1 MHLKS
6 LTMKGFKSF
15 AQPTTL
21 ALEPGVTC
29 VVGPNGSGKSNVVD
43 ALAWVMGEQGA
54 KSLRGG
60 KMEDV
65 IFAGTAT
72 RGPLGRAEV
81 TLTID
86 NADGMLPIEYSEVT
100 IRRTLFRNGGSEYAI
115 NGDAVRLLDVQEL
128 LSDTGLGKEMH
139 VIVGQGRLDAVLRAT
154 PEERR
159 GFIEEAA
166 GILKHR
172 RRKEKTVRKLEA
184 MEANLTRLR
193 DLTNEVR
200 RQLKP
205 LSRQADIARRAQG
218 IQAIARDAK
227 ARLLADDV
235 VQLRA
240 ALRLATGIEQ
250 ERSEERVVLQ
260 EKLTAALNRAELL
273 AAENRGDAA
282 DGARRVV
289 FDLESV
295 RERIQNL
302 NALASQRKGLLV
314 SRLESP
320 AFVPTVTL
328 EAVDV
333 ARREAE
339 VLVERAAEAESLW
352 EATKVATQDARAALD
367 RIDVEI
373 QAQATRISAYDLS
386 GSELRGAADTAA
398 SRLAS
403 VRGEVLRQRNA
414 RDAAG
419 DRLAQATKAKDELDA
434 SAAQSASDSS
444 ELDAAY
450 KRAEAAQREAEQQL
464 DGGRTK
470 AHELERE
477 RDALQ
482 ARVQALTLATA
493 AKDGTAALLAA
504 RLDGVEGPVAEHL
517 RIDEGYEAAIAAAL
531 GSTADAVLASDADA
545 AFRVLAHATGEKLG
559 LVEVVAELGAVIAT
573 PDASSAHGSGG
584 DALGAGLRPA
594 TDLVQGPRAIT
605 ALLARVHVSETLDEA
620 RSAVAAFASAS
631 EGSSGGGALTVVTRA
646 GEVVTSTSLRGG
658 FAEEGTSRLE
668 LLAARDRASARLTVV
683 TDELDQ
689 AALALAE
696 HRAASQ
702 ATKTEAKRTL
712 DALRAFDGALAA
724 EREQL
729 NRATARVDAGTAELA
744 RAAKAFDLASG
755 GVEAAEQAASA
766 AKAAL
771 AEHEAL
777 PRPELDSSARVDA
790 NAGVERARETEVEA
804 RLQLETLRER
814 SRSERLR
821 AESLDRQLE
830 ADRQAA
836 DKTARET
843 VVRRAEL
850 AQTERVLAAIPR
862 LAAAVQESL
871 AEAQQQLAEA
881 ERERA
886 AQHEELGQLRQTEQQ
901 LRARLSEITEDVHS
915 IELQIYEKKSSLR
928 STLERAAS
936 ELRLAEAVL
945 VAEYGPDQ
953 LVPADDDALR
963 AKAER
968 IASALAEQRARHE
981 VAAEGE
987 TEGSAAANGAGEPAA
1002 GPAATG
1008 KDEPTDAT
1016 DGPRSSG
1023 DSAGAEAAATHA
1035 PTAAQ
1040 AVGQA
1045 ETATGPAL
1053 AEQLDE
1059 DLAATLEDDAE
1070 EEFVGVPFV
1079 RAEQQARLAAAERK
1093 MSTLGRI
1100 NPLALEE
1107 FAALEQRHAFLADQ
1121 LDDLAATKADLLR
1134 IVGDIDE
1141 RMRTVFEA
1149 AFEDTREAFHTVF
1162 PILFPGGS
1170 GDITL
1175 TAPDDML
1182 ATGIEVM
1189 VRPAGKKIERLSLLS
1204 GGERSLAAVAILVSI
1219 FKARPSPFYIMDEV
1233 EAALDD
1239 ANLGRL
1245 LAVFEELRASSQLI
1259 VITHQK
1265 RTMEIADALYGV
1277 SMRQDGVSAVVGQR
1291 IHRDEDR
1298 PVESDPAA

>member
-115 NGDAVRLLDVQEL
+115 NGDGVRLLDVQEL

-302 NALASQRKGLLV
+302 NALAAQRKGLLV

-339 VLVERAAEAESLW
+339 VLVERAAEAETLW
-352 EATKVATQDARAALD
+352 EATKIATRDARAALD

-373 QAQATRISAYDLS
+373 QAQATRISAYDLTR
-386 GSELRGAADTAA
+386 SELRGTADTAA
-398 SRLAS
+398 SKLAS

-414 RDAAG
+414 RDAAN
-419 DRLAQATKAKDELDA
+419 DRLAQATTAKEQLDA

-464 DGGRTK
+464 DAGRTK

-545 AFRVLAHATGEKLG
+545 AFRVLEHATGEKLG
-559 LVEVVAELGAVIAT
+559 LVEVVAELGAAGAAAT
-573 PDASSAHGSGG
+573 RADGRTLPE
-584 DALGAGLRPA
+584 GLRPA
-594 TDLVQGPRAIT
+594 VELVQAPPAIA

-620 RSAVAAFASAS
+620 RAAVAAQASSADAS
-631 EGSSGGGALTVVTRA
+631 VAGAVTVVTRA

-668 LLAARDRASARLTVV
+668 LLAARDRASARLAVV
-683 TDELDQ
+683 ADELDQ

-696 HRAASQ
+696 HRAAAQ
-702 ATKTEAKRTL
+702 AAKTEAKRTL

-729 NRATARVDAGTAELA
+729 NRASARVDAGTAELA

-755 GVEAAEQAASA
+755 GVEAAEQAAAA

-777 PRPELDSSARVDA
+777 PRPELDSSARADA
-790 NAGVERARETEVEA
+790 NAEVERAREAEVEA

-821 AESLDRQLE
+821 AESLERQLD

-836 DKTARET
+836 DKAARET

-981 VAAEGE
+981 VAAD
-987 TEGSAAANGAGEPAA
+987 GSSQGAAGGAAAQA
-1002 GPAATG
+1002 
-1008 KDEPTDAT
+1008 
-1016 DGPRSSG
+1016 SS
-1023 DSAGAEAAATHA
+1023 DAGAEEPETGARATDA
-1035 PTAAQ
+1035 
-1040 AVGQA
+1040 
-1045 ETATGPAL
+1045 AL
-1053 AEQLDE
+1053 AEQLDD
-1059 DLAATLEDDAE
+1059 DLAATLEEDVE
-1070 EEFVGVPFV
+1070 EEFVGEPFV

-1182 ATGIEVM
+1182 TTGIEVS

-1291 IHRDEDR
+1291 IQRDEDQ
-1298 PVESDPAA
+1298 PAA